1 MIDISKSHGYQYIIT
16 TDSHYLKKS
25 DAPIHKAYLNSQ
37 NGDREVDSFY
47 ATTYMMDTEE
57 LESYLE
63 LSEEE
68 VQKAYENI
76 LKIKDMCEDYSLLK
90 PLRIPLLS
98 WKEAST
104 LRQRQKTNG
113 FKEYLI
119 C

>member
-1 MIDISKSHGYQYIIT
+1 MVDICKNHGYQYIIT

-25 DAPIHKAYLNSQ
+25 EAPIHKAFLNAQ

-57 LESYLE
+57 LESYLK

-76 LKIKDMCEDYSLLK
+76 LKIKNMCEDYSLLK
-90 PLRIPLLS
+90 PFLNFGKKSKIGYIRNRWYEDIP
-98 WKEAST
+98 
-104 LRQRQKTNG
+104 
-113 FKEYLI
+113 I
-119 C
+119 